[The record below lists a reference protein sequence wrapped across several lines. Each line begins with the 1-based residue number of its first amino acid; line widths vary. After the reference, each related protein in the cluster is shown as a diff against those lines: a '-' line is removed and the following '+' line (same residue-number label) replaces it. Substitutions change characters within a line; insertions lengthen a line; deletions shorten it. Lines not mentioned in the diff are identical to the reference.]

1 MQPFRGAIRTLSIV
15 LRYECLSMELEQ
27 KQKAVCQILVSGQ
40 FLTPPVALGSALGS
54 LDHCVIIFFCIM
66 QGQGL

>member
-1 MQPFRGAIRTLSIV
+1 MLNIV

-27 KQKAVCQILVSGQ
+27 KQKAVCQILVPAQ

-54 LDHCVIIFFCIM
+54 LDHRVIIIFFCIM